1 MMLPLKTVRLRM
13 SSNEQL
19 KLIEQN
25 AKWVKS
31 KIDET
36 VYSLNYETY
45 KAQIDTNELES
56 KKYEA
61 ISNYNTNLTFDSTSY
76 EKELIAQD
84 TTDLEE
90 KRVRWHESLS
100 KDVYIE
106 EALNVLEDLKTAYP
120 IKKVASNSTE
130 LKTFMSHKSN
140 SLKQLALQKFKKDFW
155 GVFSFYFIVLVGLVS
170 VFAYV
175 FAPDDSQYA
184 NQMHLAIHSKRPGF
198 KVTMLTIPSKIKV
211 NQSGFDRLFF
221 GKKNTDTEIPIS
233 AFEIKDTV
241 LIYKEY
247 ASDGLEGAEKTIK
260 RSAFPNNSPKDFIQE
275 KSFLFG
281 TDKYGRDLIS
291 RVLVGARISFF
302 IGFVAVMISLL
313 IGIFMGSIAGYFGG
327 KVDAIIMWIINVTWS
342 IPTLLLVIAIT
353 LALGKGFWQVF
364 IAVGLTMWVEVARVV
379 RGQIISAK
387 EMQYVT
393 AARALG
399 FNDFRIITKHI
410 LPNIMAPV
418 IVISAA
424 NFAAA
429 ILIESGL
436 SFLGIGAQPPMAS
449 WGAMIKDHYNYIILG
464 KPYLAIIPG
473 LCIMS
478 LVMAFM
484 LIGNALRDALDV
496 KN

>member
-1 MMLPLKTVRLRM
+1 M
-13 SSNEQL
+13 S
-19 KLIEQN
+19 
-25 AKWVKS
+25 
-31 KIDET
+31 
-36 VYSLNYETY
+36 
-45 KAQIDTNELES
+45 
-56 KKYEA
+56 
-61 ISNYNTNLTFDSTSY
+61 NT
-76 EKELIAQD
+76 
-84 TTDLEE
+84 
-90 KRVRWHESLS
+90 
-100 KDVYIE
+100 
-106 EALNVLEDLKTAYP
+106 
-120 IKKVASNSTE
+120 
-130 LKTFMSHKSN
+130 SN

-175 FAPDDSQYA
+175 FAPDNSQYA
-184 NQMHLAIHSKRPGF
+184 NQMHLSIHSKSPGF
-198 KVTMLTIPSKIKV
+198 SVTMLTIPSQVKNEQNV
-211 NQSGFDRLFF
+211 FDKLFF
-221 GKKNTDTEIPIS
+221 GIKNTDTEVPIS
-233 AFEIKDTV
+233 EYNIENDT
-241 LIYKEY
+241 LNYTEY
-247 ASDGLEGAEKTIK
+247 AADGLKGVGKTIPL
-260 RSAFPNNSPKDFIQE
+260 SSFPNHAVEDFITK
-275 KSFLFG
+275 KSFVFG
-281 TDKYGRDLIS
+281 TDKYGRDLLS

-302 IGFVAVMISLL
+302 IGFVAVFISLF
-313 IGIFMGSIAGYFGG
+313 IGILMGSLAGYFGG
-327 KVDAIIMWIINVTWS
+327 KVDTVIMWIINVTWS

-379 RGQIISAK
+379 RGQIISTK

-399 FNDFRIITKHI
+399 YNDFRIITKHI

-418 IVISAA
+418 IVIAAA

-464 KPYLAIIPG
+464 KPYLAMIPG

-496 KN
+496 KG

>member
-1 MMLPLKTVRLRM
+1 
-13 SSNEQL
+13 
-19 KLIEQN
+19 
-25 AKWVKS
+25 
-31 KIDET
+31 
-36 VYSLNYETY
+36 
-45 KAQIDTNELES
+45 
-56 KKYEA
+56 
-61 ISNYNTNLTFDSTSY
+61 
-76 EKELIAQD
+76 
-84 TTDLEE
+84 
-90 KRVRWHESLS
+90 
-100 KDVYIE
+100 
-106 EALNVLEDLKTAYP
+106 
-120 IKKVASNSTE
+120 
-130 LKTFMSHKSN
+130 MSHKSH
-140 SLKQLALQKFKKDFW
+140 SLKQLALQKFKKNSW
-155 GVFSFYFIVLVGLVS
+155 GVFSFYFILLVGFVS

-175 FAPDDSQYA
+175 LAPDNSMHA
-184 NQMHLAIHSKRPGF
+184 NQMHLSIHSKKPGF
-198 KVTMLTIPSKIKV
+198 KVQMLTIPSQIK
-211 NQSGFDRLFF
+211 NEQSYLSKVFF
-221 GKKNTDTEIPIS
+221 GEKNTNTEIPVSDIE
-233 AFEIKDTV
+233 AQGNELFYT
-241 LIYKEY
+241 EY
-247 ASDGLEGAEKTIK
+247 ASDGLEGVSKQM
-260 RSAFPNNSPKDFIQE
+260 PL
-275 KSFLFG
+275 KSFPEGNYEAFINNKTFIFG
-281 TDKYGRDLIS
+281 TDKYGRDLLS

-302 IGFVAVMISLL
+302 IGFVAVFISLL
-313 IGIFMGSIAGYFGG
+313 IGVFMGSVAGYFGG
-327 KVDAIIMWIINVTWS
+327 KVDALIMWIINVTWS

-399 FNDFRIITKHI
+399 YNDFRIITKHI